1 MRISTSQIY
10 DAGSRGIL
18 GSQSGLYRI
27 QNQIL
32 SGRKFLSA
40 QDDPVAA
47 AQVLLDSQALA
58 INTQY
63 ADNQSEAMSQL
74 SFAES
79 QVQAVVDA
87 LQNAREQVVAA
98 GNGTYGDADRGY
110 VADALQSQFDLLL
123 GLANSTDASGTY
135 LFSGYQGDTR
145 PFEKA
150 ADGSV
155 SYAGDGGRRL
165 LQVGSGRQ
173 IAVSDSGSD
182 LFERIPA
189 GNGSTQSIFKTL
201 QDAITGIRAGGAG
214 LSAAIGTGLENLDQA
229 LDKVSGIRSG
239 IGSRMNEVEALQ
251 SVSSALDLQYQ
262 DKIANLQEIDYAAAF
277 IEFSNQKLQLQAA
290 QSSFAKVSGLSLFKT
305 LQDAITGI
313 RAGGAGLSATIG
325 TGLENL
331 DQALDKVSGIRSG
344 IGSRMN
350 EIEALQSVSSA
361 LDLQYQEKIANL
373 QEIDYA
379 EAFIEFSNQQLQLQ
393 AAQSSFA
400 KVSGLSLFNYL

>member
-214 LSAAIGTGLENLDQA
+214 LSATIGTGLENLDQA

-262 DKIANLQEIDYAAAF
+262 DKIANLQEIDYAAAI

-290 QSSFAKVSGLSLFKT
+290 QSSFAKVSGLSLF
-305 LQDAITGI
+305 
-313 RAGGAGLSATIG
+313 
-325 TGLENL
+325 
-331 DQALDKVSGIRSG
+331 
-344 IGSRMN
+344 
-350 EIEALQSVSSA
+350 
-361 LDLQYQEKIANL
+361 
-373 QEIDYA
+373 
-379 EAFIEFSNQQLQLQ
+379 
-393 AAQSSFA
+393 
-400 KVSGLSLFNYL
+400 NYL